1 MTEFTRRHPVCH
13 CGALPLIFDDTV
25 EARCPL
31 PYNCKSRAE
40 KWPREEAQE
49 SRICQSVLFVSF
61 RMVHSSREFR
71 PSEWRGTLQRTPPYG
86 WPVACPLGRAGS
98 RIYVRWSMVTRSFTT
113 ANAFSAVTR
122 ARCGCDRDL
131 TRELRDSHGLREHAV
146 AT

>member
-49 SRICQSVLFVSF
+49 SRISPLCFVSDGTF
-61 RMVHSSREFR
+61 EPRVQAVRMARYSAEDS
-71 PSEWRGTLQRTPPYG
+71 TL
-86 WPVACPLGRAGS
+86 WMACCLPFGS
-98 RIYVRWSMVTRSFTT
+98 CGFT
-113 ANAFSAVTR
+113 
-122 ARCGCDRDL
+122 DL
-131 TRELRDSHGLREHAV
+131 CTLEHGHA
-146 AT
+146 